1 MRWISTVTQYLIP
14 TLCMVCENPQAK
26 IVCHACRKRIAINRS
41 QIGPSCAVCALPIK
55 PHQSICTQCEKERP
69 AFDRVVYLDLY
80 QEPLRHPLHLLKYQ
94 KRLACASGFALL
106 WNTFHQNALNS
117 CDADVLIP
125 VPLSQAKLAARGF
138 NQAWEIAKQ
147 LDLPNSVKRA
157 PNLVICQR
165 ANAAQASLSRAN
177 RTASMQE
184 RFILKADAVT
194 VIRNRHILIVDD
206 VLTTGSTIHSLATT
220 LKQSGA
226 KRVTAWTM
234 FRTPPWRA

>member
-1 MRWISTVTQYLIP
+1 
-14 TLCMVCENPQAK
+14 MVCENPQAK
-26 IVCHACRKRIAINRS
+26 IVCDKCSKRIAINRS

-55 PHQSICTQCEKERP
+55 PHQSICTQCEEERP

-147 LDLPNSVKRA
+147 LDLPNSVKQA

-177 RTASMQE
+177 RTASLQE
-184 RFILKADAVT
+184 RFVLKADAVT
-194 VIRNRHILIVDD
+194 VIKNRHILIVDD

>member
-1 MRWISTVTQYLIP
+1 MRWFSTVTQYLIP

-26 IVCHACRKRIAINRS
+26 IVCDKCRKRIAINRS

-55 PHQSICTQCEKERP
+55 PHQSICTQCEEERP

-138 NQAWEIAKQ
+138 NQAWEIAK
-147 LDLPNSVKRA
+147 
-157 PNLVICQR
+157 
-165 ANAAQASLSRAN
+165 
-177 RTASMQE
+177 
-184 RFILKADAVT
+184 
-194 VIRNRHILIVDD
+194 
-206 VLTTGSTIHSLATT
+206 
-220 LKQSGA
+220 
-226 KRVTAWTM
+226 
-234 FRTPPWRA
+234 

>member
-1 MRWISTVTQYLIP
+1 MRWFSTVTQYLIP

-26 IVCHACRKRIAINRS
+26 IVCDKCSKRIAINRS
-41 QIGPSCAVCALPIK
+41 QIGSSCVVCALPIK
-55 PHQSICTQCEKERP
+55 PHQSICTQCEEERP

-157 PNLVICQR
+157 PDLVICQK

-177 RTASMQE
+177 RTESMQE
-184 RFILKADAVT
+184 RFVLKADAVS

>member
-1 MRWISTVTQYLIP
+1 
-14 TLCMVCENPQAK
+14 MVCENPQAK
-26 IVCHACRKRIAINRS
+26 IVCHACCKRIAINRS

-55 PHQSICTQCEKERP
+55 PHQSICTQCEEERP

-184 RFILKADAVT
+184 RFVLKADAVT
-194 VIRNRHILIVDD
+194 VIRNRHILIV
-206 VLTTGSTIHSLATT
+206 LTQKICHLY
-220 LKQSGA
+220 L
-226 KRVTAWTM
+226 
-234 FRTPPWRA
+234 

>member
-1 MRWISTVTQYLIP
+1 MRWFSTVTQYLIP

-26 IVCHACRKRIAINRS
+26 IVCDKCRKRIAINRS
-41 QIGPSCAVCALPIK
+41 RIGPSCAVCALPIK
-55 PHQSICTQCEKERP
+55 PHQSICTQCEEERP

-106 WNTFHQNALNS
+106 WNTFHQNALKS

-177 RTASMQE
+177 RTASLQE
-184 RFILKADAVT
+184 RFVLKADAVT
-194 VIRNRHILIVDD
+194 VIKNRHILIVDD

>member
-1 MRWISTVTQYLIP
+1 
-14 TLCMVCENPQAK
+14 MVCENPQAK

-55 PHQSICTQCEKERP
+55 PHQSICTQCEEERP

-106 WNTFHQNALNS
+106 WNTFHQNALKS
-117 CDADVLIP
+117 CNADVLIP

-157 PNLVICQR
+157 PDLVICQK

-184 RFILKADAVT
+184 RFVLKADAVS

>member
-1 MRWISTVTQYLIP
+1 
-14 TLCMVCENPQAK
+14 MVCENPQAK
-26 IVCHACRKRIAINRS
+26 IVCDKCRKRIAINRS

-55 PHQSICTQCEKERP
+55 PHQSICTQCEEERP

-157 PNLVICQR
+157 PDLVICQK

-184 RFILKADAVT
+184 RFVLKADAVS

>member
-1 MRWISTVTQYLIP
+1 MRWFSTVTQYLIP

-26 IVCHACRKRIAINRS
+26 IVCDKCRKRIAINRS
-41 QIGPSCAVCALPIK
+41 QISSSCEVCALPIK
-55 PHQSICTQCEKERP
+55 PHQSICTQCEEERP

-106 WNTFHQNALNS
+106 WNTFHQNALKS

>member
-1 MRWISTVTQYLIP
+1 
-14 TLCMVCENPQAK
+14 MVCENPQAK
-26 IVCHACRKRIAINRS
+26 IVCDKCRKRIAINRS

-55 PHQSICTQCEKERP
+55 PHQSICTQCEEERP

-125 VPLSQAKLAARGF
+125 VPLSKAKLAARGF

-157 PNLVICQR
+157 PNLMICQR

-194 VIRNRHILIVDD
+194 VIKNRHILIVDD

-234 FRTPPWRA
+234 FRTPTWRA

>member
-1 MRWISTVTQYLIP
+1 
-14 TLCMVCENPQAK
+14 MVCENPQAK
-26 IVCHACRKRIAINRS
+26 IVCDKCSKRIAINRS

-55 PHQSICTQCEKERP
+55 PHQSICTQCEEERP
-69 AFDRVVYLDLY
+69 AFDHVVYLDLY

-106 WNTFHQNALNS
+106 WNTFHQNALKS

-125 VPLSQAKLAARGF
+125 VPLSKAKLAARGF

-157 PNLVICQR
+157 PNLMICQR

-184 RFILKADAVT
+184 RFVLKADAVT
-194 VIRNRHILIVDD
+194 VIKNRHILIVDD

-234 FRTPPWRA
+234 FRTPTWRA

>member
-1 MRWISTVTQYLIP
+1 MRWFSTVTQYLIP

-26 IVCHACRKRIAINRS
+26 IVCDKCRKRIAINRS

-55 PHQSICTQCEKERP
+55 PHQSISTQCEEERP

-106 WNTFHQNALNS
+106 WNTFHQNALKS

-165 ANAAQASLSRAN
+165 ANAAQVSLSRTN

-184 RFILKADAVT
+184 RFVLKADAVT

>member
-1 MRWISTVTQYLIP
+1 MRWFSTVTQYLIP

-26 IVCHACRKRIAINRS
+26 IVCHACCKRIAINRS

-55 PHQSICTQCEKERP
+55 PHQSICTQCEEERP

-138 NQAWEIAKQ
+138 NQA
-147 LDLPNSVKRA
+147 
-157 PNLVICQR
+157 
-165 ANAAQASLSRAN
+165 
-177 RTASMQE
+177 
-184 RFILKADAVT
+184 
-194 VIRNRHILIVDD
+194 
-206 VLTTGSTIHSLATT
+206 
-220 LKQSGA
+220 
-226 KRVTAWTM
+226 
-234 FRTPPWRA
+234 